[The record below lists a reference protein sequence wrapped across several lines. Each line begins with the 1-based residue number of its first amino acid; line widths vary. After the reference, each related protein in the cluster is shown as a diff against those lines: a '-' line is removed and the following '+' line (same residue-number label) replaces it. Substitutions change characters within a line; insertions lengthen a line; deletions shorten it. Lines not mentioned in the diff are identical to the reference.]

1 MNHDTTLQLRRSE
14 AFTEDVQDFIAA
26 HPPEP
31 RANARDTWLVNL
43 LPLCVALLGVAC
55 ALVPPLT

>member
-1 MNHDTTLQLRRSE
+1 MNHDTTLHLRRSE

-31 RANARDTWLVNL
+31 RGNALGTWLVNL
-43 LPLCVALLGVAC
+43 LPLGVALLGVAC
-55 ALVPPLT
+55 ALVPPLA